1 MEFDKAKYL
10 HGNQPSEFEC
20 PFCGKKHRFPSMRVK
35 GFGGSLLN
43 LLEYSERYDYIC
55 LQCESNPKKLF
66 YVRFA
71 YNNDGKC
78 VCIWRVKEGIRYWKG
93 QNLMNEFSD
102 DEKGIKITIK
112 YNGRESTFGLKFT
125 LDYEYLLM
133 YVHSLKAKYEAKS
146 TMND

>member
-10 HGNQPSEFEC
+10 HGNQPKKFVC
-20 PFCGKKHRFPSMRVK
+20 PFCGKTHYFPSLND
-35 GFGGSLLN
+35 GGELN

-55 LQCESNPKKLF
+55 LRCESNPKKLF

-78 VCIWRVKEGIRYWKG
+78 VCIWKVKEGIRCWRG
-93 QNLMNEFSD
+93 QNLLNEFSD

-112 YNGRESTFGLKFT
+112 YNGKEATFGLEFT
-125 LDYEYLLM
+125 LDYVYLLM
-133 YVHSLKAKYEAKS
+133 HVQSLKAKYEAKS
-146 TMND
+146 TLND